1 MLQHTEAVCVQK
13 RTFTGETYI
22 MEEARKQELAKQFI
36 DITSEECVEIDA
48 DMAQY
53 TSFRAGGKADI
64 LVSPAD
70 YEGLKA
76 SLKLAAASGER
87 YYILGNGT
95 NVLVRDGG
103 YRGIIIRTMDALQ
116 EIAIVDEE
124 ELVIAQAGALLS
136 KVARSAAQH
145 MLSGLE
151 PVSGVPGSIGGAA
164 FMNAGAYDG
173 EMKDVITDVRLI
185 SRDGEREYTLS
196 VDEMDYGYRHSVL
209 YETGDIVVSVMMKLK
224 TDDPH
229 KIFDR
234 MNELAE
240 RRNSKQPV
248 DKPSAGSF
256 FKRPTGYFAGK
267 LIQDAGL
274 KGLTVGGAQVSPL
287 HSGFIVNIGGATA
300 TDITDLMKLVQAR
313 VKAEFG
319 VDMEPEVRII
329 GEPAE

>member
-1 MLQHTEAVCVQK
+1 
-13 RTFTGETYI
+13 
-22 MEEARKQELAKQFI
+22 MEDARKQELAKQFI
-36 DITSEECVEIDA
+36 EITSEECVTIDA
-48 DMAQY
+48 DMSQH
-53 TSFRAGGKADI
+53 TSFKAGGKADL
-64 LVSPAD
+64 LVAPED

-76 SLKLAAASGER
+76 ALKLAAQAGER
-87 YYILGNGT
+87 YYILGNGS
-95 NVLVRDGG
+95 NILVRDGG
-103 YRGIIIRTMDALQ
+103 YKGI
-116 EIAIVDEE
+116 
-124 ELVIAQAGALLS
+124 
-136 KVARSAAQH
+136 
-145 MLSGLE
+145 
-151 PVSGVPGSIGGAA
+151 VPGSIGGAA
-164 FMNAGAYDG
+164 YMNAGAYDG

-209 YETGDIVVSVMMKLK
+209 YDTGDIVVSVMMKLK

-234 MNELAE
+234 MNEYAE

-274 KGLTVGGAQVSPL
+274 KGLAVGDAQVSPL
-287 HSGFIVNIGGATA
+287 HSGFIVNNGNATA
-300 TDITDLMKLVQAR
+300 TEIIDLMRIVQAR

-319 VDMEPEVRII
+319 VDLEPEVRII
-329 GEPAE
+329 GTDME

>member
-1 MLQHTEAVCVQK
+1 MNDN
-13 RTFTGETYI
+13 
-22 MEEARKQELAKQFI
+22 RKQELAKGFI
-36 DITSEECVEIDA
+36 DITSEECVTVDA
-48 DMAQY
+48 DMAEH
-53 TSFRAGGKADI
+53 TSFKAGGKADI
-64 LVSPAD
+64 LVAPKD
-70 YEGLKA
+70 YDGLKA
-76 SLKLAAASGER
+76 SLKLAAASGEK

-103 YRGIIIRTMDALQ
+103 FKGIIIKTMDALT
-116 EIAIVDEE
+116 EIAVVDEE

-136 KVARSAAQH
+136 KVAKTAAQH

-185 SRDGEREYTLS
+185 SRDGEREYTLTAE
-196 VDEMDYGYRHSVL
+196 EMDYGYRHSVL

-224 TDDPH
+224 TADPH
-229 KIFDR
+229 EIFDR

-240 RRNSKQPV
+240 RRNTKQPV

-256 FKRPTGYFAGK
+256 FKRPEGYFAGK

-274 KGLTVGGAQVSPL
+274 KGLTVGGAQISPL
-287 HSGFIVNIGGATA
+287 HSGFIVNNGDATA
-300 TDITDLMKLVQAR
+300 SDIIDLMRIVQAR
-313 VKAEFG
+313 VKAESG
-319 VDMEPEVRII
+319 VDLEPEVRII
-329 GEPAE
+329 GTDME

>member
-1 MLQHTEAVCVQK
+1 
-13 RTFTGETYI
+13 
-22 MEEARKQELAKQFI
+22 MEDARKQELAKQFI
-36 DITSEECVEIDA
+36 EITSEECVTIDA
-48 DMAQY
+48 DMSQH
-53 TSFRAGGKADI
+53 TSFKAGGKADL
-64 LVSPAD
+64 LVAPQD

-76 SLKLAAASGER
+76 ALKLAAQSGER

-95 NVLVRDGG
+95 NILVRDGG
-103 YRGIIIRTMDALQ
+103 YKGIVIKTMDALK
-116 EIAIVDEE
+116 EIAVVDEE

-136 KVARSAAQH
+136 KVAKTAAQH

-164 FMNAGAYDG
+164 YMNAGAYDG

-209 YETGDIVVSVMMKLK
+209 YDTGDIVVSVMMKLK

-234 MNELAE
+234 MNEYAE

-274 KGLTVGGAQVSPL
+274 KGLAVGDAQVSPL
-287 HSGFIVNIGGATA
+287 HSGFIVNNGNATA
-300 TDITDLMKLVQAR
+300 TEIIDLMRIVQAR

-319 VDMEPEVRII
+319 VDLEPEVRII
-329 GEPAE
+329 GTDLVDAE